1 LVEKYLEGLEGL
13 DYTEVALIISAEALG
28 DCLHVHELWR
38 ALRELL
44 PGKANET
51 MELSWTLSALC

>member
-1 LVEKYLEGLEGL
+1 
-13 DYTEVALIISAEALG
+13 LG